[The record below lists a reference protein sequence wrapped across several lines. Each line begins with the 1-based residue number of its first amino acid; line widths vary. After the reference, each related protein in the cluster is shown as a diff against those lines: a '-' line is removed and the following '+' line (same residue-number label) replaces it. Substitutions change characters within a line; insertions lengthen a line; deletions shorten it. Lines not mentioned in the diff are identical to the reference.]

1 MEKGS
6 QGVDILRLDRSLQRE
21 LSGEFSHKL
30 LVAVRLRAAQAVI
43 EVQNEG
49 HDSQAGSKLHQGAQQ
64 SHRICAAAYGD
75 TNALART
82 NQTMLAYVKVE

>member
-1 MEKGS
+1 
-6 QGVDILRLDRSLQRE
+6 
-21 LSGEFSHKL
+21 
-30 LVAVRLRAAQAVI
+30 
-43 EVQNEG
+43 VQNEG